1 MPNLPRVNIRSRM
14 TARDTEEQHRA
25 SSPLELLFDLTFVV
39 AIAQVAT
46 QLARST
52 AHGTLLSSGLLT
64 FAMVFFAIW
73 WAWINFTWFASAYD
87 TDDVPY
93 RLLTILQMG
102 GVLVLAA
109 GVPAAFQHES
119 FVVMTVGYVIM
130 RVAMVAQWLRAG
142 IEDPASRGIAFRYA
156 WAVSAVQVLWVARL
170 FLPPQLGIV
179 SFILF
184 AVLEV
189 LVPVYAE
196 RRELSAWHPHH
207 IAERYGLFT
216 IILLGECVSATT
228 IAVQAFVT
236 SGGVTFDLVL
246 VAVAGLVLLFSLWWL
261 YFMVDPA
268 EGLGSERS
276 RSFLWGY
283 GHYLLFA
290 SVAAISAGLEVV
302 VEQPQEVATVVV
314 AYALAAPVALFF
326 LSFLG
331 VNAWLRLRTV
341 VRPWAGIT
349 AAVLV
354 LLVPLAAP
362 TIGVPFVAALVALI
376 AAGLVVVSFAGRLR
390 TD

>member
-1 MPNLPRVNIRSRM
+1 MPNLPRVSIRSRM

-25 SSPLELLFDLTFVV
+25 ASPLELLFDLTFVV

-46 QLARST
+46 QLADST

-109 GVPAAFQHES
+109 GVPSAFQHGD
-119 FVVMTVGYVIM
+119 FTVMTIGYVIM
-130 RVAMVAQWLRAG
+130 RIAMVAQWLRAG

-156 WAVSAVQVLWVARL
+156 WAITAVQVLWVARL
-170 FLPPQLGIV
+170 LLPPQLGVV
-179 SFILF
+179 SFFLF
-184 AVLEV
+184 GLFEV

-196 RRELSAWHPHH
+196 HRKLSAWHPHH

-228 IAVQAFVT
+228 VAVQGFVI

-246 VAVAGLVLLFSLWWL
+246 VAVAGLILLFSLWWL

-268 EGLGSERS
+268 EGLRSERS

-283 GHYLLFA
+283 GHYFLFA
-290 SVAAISAGLEVV
+290 SIAAISAGLEVV
-302 VEQPQEVATVVV
+302 VEQPHDVAAVVV

-349 AAVLV
+349 AAALV

-362 TIGVPFVAALVALI
+362 AIGVPFVAVLVALI
-376 AAGLVVVSFAGRLR
+376 TAVLVAVSFARRPR